1 MREGDLLNC
10 SELQEMSPEAAMSD
24 RNALSINEI
33 SKEETEHRLMEI
45 ERNKKEFFAEARDG
59 FYISTREGHFIDCND
74 ALVNMLGYS
83 TTQEVLALDLNT
95 QLWGNPDDR
104 PKFQAIIEEHGFVRG
119 YEGSFR
125 RKDGR
130 LVYVSLSSYVWRDQ
144 AGNIGGYRGFVVD
157 RTQEKLMRDQLVA
170 SETKYRDLFNSIRD
184 GLFIADAKG
193 TVTDCNQAALDIVG
207 YTRQE
212 FLGMNFY
219 RDLCVNADDVM
230 QFRRTIMK
238 ESEVS
243 EYELQIAR
251 KDATVRDISMSGYVT
266 RNARWEV
273 LSYQGLM
280 RDITDAKRLR
290 RQLIQSERLSAMGKM
305 ASQLAHEL
313 NNPIYGI
320 MNCLE
325 LTKDTLPDT
334 YEKKK
339 YLDLAYNECKR
350 TSGLLIK
357 MLKFFKPDDEQKSST
372 DINKLLA
379 ETLLFYE
386 KQFQN
391 LNIRVV
397 TDLAP
402 NLPPIMAVGSH
413 LKQVFINMV
422 INANTAMPNGGDL
435 RVGSRFDAGQD
446 SIVVTIEDTGV
457 GIPPQNVERIF
468 DAFFTTKKE
477 VKGVGLGLSIC
488 YGFIREHSGRIDVAS
503 EVGKGTTFTIYL
515 PVNPPE
521 E

>member
-1 MREGDLLNC
+1 
-10 SELQEMSPEAAMSD
+10 MSD
-24 RNALSINEI
+24 RNPLSINVI
-33 SKEETEHRLMEI
+33 SDEEAEQRLLEI
-45 ERNKKEFFAEARDG
+45 ERNKKEFFVEARDG
-59 FYISTREGHFIDCND
+59 FYISTREGQFIDCND

-83 TTQEVLALDLNT
+83 TTQEVLDLDLNT
-95 QLWGNPDDR
+95 QLWGNDEDR

-119 YEGSFR
+119 YEGTFR
-125 RKDGR
+125 RKDGQ
-130 LVYVSLSSYVWRDQ
+130 LIFVSLSSYVWRDKN
-144 AGNIGGYRGFVVD
+144 GNIGGYRGFVVD
-157 RTQEKLMRDQLVA
+157 RTQEKLMRAQLA
-170 SETKYRDLFNSIRD
+170 ESEIKYRDLFDSIRD
-184 GLFIADAKG
+184 GVFIADAKG
-193 TVTDCNQAALDIVG
+193 TVTDCNQALLDIIG
-207 YTRQE
+207 YAREE
-212 FLGMNFY
+212 FLGMNYY

-230 QFRRTIMK
+230 EFRRKITR
-238 ESEVS
+238 ESEVH
-243 EYELQIAR
+243 EYEMQIAR
-251 KDATVRDISMSGYVT
+251 KDGTVRDVSMSGYAAT
-266 RNARWEV
+266 NAQGEV

-280 RDITDAKRLR
+280 RDITEAKRLR

-325 LTKDTLPDT
+325 LTKDSLPDT

-357 MLKFFKPDDEQKSST
+357 MLKFFKPDDERKSST
-372 DINKLLA
+372 DINKLIE

-391 LNIRVV
+391 LNIRVI
-397 TDLAP
+397 TDLAQE
-402 NLPPIMAVGSH
+402 LPSIMAVGSH

-422 INANTAMPNGGDL
+422 INANTAMPNGGEL
-435 RVGSRFDAGQD
+435 RVGSRFHAEQD
-446 SIVVTIEDTGV
+446 NVVVTIEDTGV
-457 GIPPQNVERIF
+457 GIAPHNVERIF

-503 EVGKGTTFTIYL
+503 EVNKGTTFTIYL
-515 PVNPPE
+515 PLNPPE

>member
-1 MREGDLLNC
+1 
-10 SELQEMSPEAAMSD
+10 MSD
-24 RNALSINEI
+24 GNPLSINKI
-33 SKEETEHRLMEI
+33 SDEETEQRLLDI

-59 FYISTREGHFIDCND
+59 FYISTREGQFIDCND
-74 ALVNMLGYS
+74 ALVKMLGYS
-83 TTQEVLALDLNT
+83 TTQEVLGLDLNT
-95 QLWGNPDDR
+95 QLWGNAEDR

-125 RKDGR
+125 RKDGE
-130 LVYVSLSSYVWRDQ
+130 LIYVSLSSYVWRDKCE
-144 AGNIGGYRGFVVD
+144 NIGGYRGFVVD
-157 RTQEKLMRDQLVA
+157 RTQEQLMRAQLA
-170 SETKYRDLFNSIRD
+170 ESETKYRDLFNSIRD
-184 GLFIADAKG
+184 GVFIADGKG
-193 TVTDCNQAALDIVG
+193 TVTDCNQALLDIIG
-207 YTRQE
+207 YTREE
-212 FLGMNFY
+212 FLGMNYY

-230 QFRRTIMK
+230 EFRRKIT
-238 ESEVS
+238 SEGEVH

-251 KDATVRDISMSGYVT
+251 KDGTVRDVSMSGYATKDLEGWVIG
-266 RNARWEV
+266 
-273 LSYQGLM
+273 YQGLM
-280 RDITDAKRLR
+280 RDTTESKRLR

-313 NNPIYGI
+313 NNPIFGI

-325 LTKDTLPDT
+325 LTKDSLPDA

-372 DINKLLA
+372 DINKLIE

-386 KQFQN
+386 RQFQN
-391 LNIRVV
+391 LNIRVI

-402 NLPPIMAVGSH
+402 SLPFIMAVGSH

-422 INANTAMPNGGDL
+422 INANTAMPNGGEL
-435 RVGSRFDAGQD
+435 RIGSRFDSEQED
-446 SIVVTIEDTGV
+446 IVVTVEDTGV
-457 GIPPQNVERIF
+457 GIPPQNLERIF

-488 YGFIREHSGRIDVAS
+488 YGFIREHSGRIGVAS
-503 EVGKGTTFTIYL
+503 ELGKGTIFTIYL
-515 PVNPPE
+515 PLNPPE